1 MPQLDPTWFASQIFW
16 LAITFLTLFFILS
29 RIILPPLMGIMT
41 QRRETVEGDLMT
53 AQTMK
58 AQAEEA
64 KELYERT
71 LAEARARSQQLLN
84 DAMQEQKARGEQ
96 ASKELETQV
105 SKKLSDAEARIQAKK
120 NELMA
125 ALTPAASELA
135 QLIVT
140 KLVENAPANGGK
152 QHVANSKT
160 GR

>member
-16 LAITFLTLFFILS
+16 LAITFLTLFIILS

-41 QRRETVEGDLMT
+41 QRKETVEGDLST

-58 AQAEEA
+58 AQAAEA

-84 DAMQEQKARGEQ
+84 DAMQEQKVRAEQ
-96 ASKELETQV
+96 AGKELENQI
-105 SKKLSDAEARIQAKK
+105 SKKLSDAESRIHAKK
-120 NELMA
+120 NELMT

-140 KLVENAPANGGK
+140 KLVENAPANGGT